1 MHNPSKITCMGVLF
15 LLVIL
20 LIGPACAEDAPDQ
33 SEPDFLEPVST
44 TIQTSLNSIDRN
56 LSVMAQKFGESGA
69 DNTPEAVVSR
79 DEINRP
85 GFAGVILICGENTS
99 AVVNPSIIT
108 GTLNESLALD
118 PAVQDSI
125 RYIKPKMG
133 LIRDISDVDEGV
145 LISRPTL
152 VDDLIGSAAALIIPW
167 SLGEAEIR
175 PLINGTDNLALIMQ
189 GDGTVLYTSH
199 PTELQKV
206 PPENFMTEFPT
217 FRDVKTAMMTEKEGQ
232 VTYELWRPDRDS
244 PKARNANWNT
254 VNLHGTEWRI
264 LVASPV

>member
-1 MHNPSKITCMGVLF
+1 MGVVF
-15 LLVIL
+15 LVVIL
-20 LIGPACAEDAPDQ
+20 LIATACAEETTEE
-33 SEPDFLEPVST
+33 SEPDYLEPVSA
-44 TIQTSLNSIDRN
+44 TIQTSLTTIDQN
-56 LSVMAQKFGESGA
+56 LSVMAQKFGDSGG
-69 DNTPEAVVSR
+69 DHTPETVVSR

-85 GFAGVILICGENTS
+85 GFAGVILICAENSS
-99 AVVNPSIIT
+99 AVINPSMIT

-125 RYIKPKMG
+125 RYLKPKMG
-133 LIRDISDVDEGV
+133 VIRDISDVDEGV
-145 LISRPTL
+145 IISRPTL
-152 VDDLIGSAAALIIPW
+152 VGDVIGSAAALIIPW

-175 PLINGTDNLALIMQ
+175 PILNGTDNLALIMQ
-189 GDGTVLYTSH
+189 GDGTILYTSH

-217 FRDVKTAMMTEKEGQ
+217 FRDVKNAMITEKEGSI
-232 VTYELWRPDRDS
+232 TYELWRADRDS
-244 PKARNANWNT
+244 PKARNAHWNT